1 MDRRPNVDIFLRR
14 GTSQYHKSRPGSSGL
29 QEAPKPIPGKTICD
43 APGSA
48 DCLNATDLLK
58 SGFQRGMVSEKR
70 RNNWPQNVW
79 AVDGD
84 GVVYE
89 AQLSNKE
96 RGQYHGYPMKR
107 GDSFADFIG
116 DEWEN
121 RRT

>member
-1 MDRRPNVDIFLRR
+1 MEENCGYIP
-14 GTSQYHKSRPGSSGL
+14 SPYHKSPQGSSGL
-29 QEAPKPIPGKTICD
+29 PVAPKPLPGKTICD
-43 APGSA
+43 APGSG
-48 DCLNATDLLK
+48 DRLNATDLLK
-58 SGFQRGMVSEKR
+58 AGFRRGMVSER
-70 RNNWPQNVW
+70 RRKDWPENVR

-116 DEWEN
+116 NEWE